1 MGNTARTGSNGA
13 EEILQEKETA
23 HGPERYTKKY
33 RSARKEEGA
42 EYDYCR
48 HPAGCS
54 NNRDLRCENEG
65 DSWKLSRWCSFEMRF
80 LIPAVA
86 ATEPDATQADLM
98 H

>member
-13 EEILQEKETA
+13 EEILQEIESA
-23 HGPERYTKKY
+23 HGPEWYTKKY

-54 NNRDLRCENEG
+54 NNRDLRCESPLLVL
-65 DSWKLSRWCSFEMRF
+65 D
-80 LIPAVA
+80 VA
-86 ATEPDATQADLM
+86 FTRDRDGA
-98 H
+98 